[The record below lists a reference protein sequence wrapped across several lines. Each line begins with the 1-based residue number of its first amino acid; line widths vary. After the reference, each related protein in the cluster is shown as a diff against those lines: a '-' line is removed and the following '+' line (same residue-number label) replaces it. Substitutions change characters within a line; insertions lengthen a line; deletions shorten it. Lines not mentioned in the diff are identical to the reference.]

1 MKKALITGINGQ
13 DGSFLAELLVE
24 KGYCVYGTV
33 RRNSLPESQTSRI
46 QKLYEQ
52 GNVKLLYADL
62 NDVSSIDNAVIE
74 TQPDELYHLAAQ
86 SHVRISFDMPH
97 YTLNTNIIGTLNVL
111 EAVRKYSIHTKI
123 YNASSSEMYGNCMDS
138 DKVQRI
144 TTPMNP
150 VSPYGCSKLAA
161 YNLCNNYRNS
171 YGLFICSGIL
181 FNHESIRRGI
191 NFVTSKVVSES
202 IQVKTGIKDKVCLGN
217 INSCRDWGHAK
228 DYVKAMYLML
238 QQDHPDNYVVATGIS
253 RSVKDLVEY
262 VFGRLGLN
270 IKEHLKIETKYKR
283 PEELDYLR
291 GDASSIKDLGWEQEY
306 VFETMIDE
314 MINHWSKQ
322 QK

>member
-24 KGYCVYGTV
+24 KGYDVYGTV

-52 GNVKLLYADL
+52 GDVKLIYADL
-62 NDVSSIDNAVIE
+62 NDAASIDKAIIE

-86 SHVRISFDMPH
+86 SHVRISFDLPH

-123 YNASSSEMYGNCMDS
+123 YNASSSEMYGNCIDS
-138 DKVQRI
+138 DQIQRI
-144 TTPMNP
+144 TTSMNP

-171 YGLFICSGIL
+171 YDMFICSGVL
-181 FNHESIRRGI
+181 FNHESTRRGI
-191 NFVTSKVVSES
+191 NFVTSKVVAES
-202 IQVKTGIKDKVCLGN
+202 TQVKAGVKEKVCLGN
-217 INSCRDWGHAK
+217 INSYRDWGHAK
-228 DYVKAMYLML
+228 DYVKAMHLML
-238 QQDHPDNYVVATGIS
+238 QQDHPNNYVVATGIT

-270 IKEHLKIETKYKR
+270 MKDHLTTETKYER
-283 PEELDYLR
+283 PEELNYLK
-291 GDASSIKDLGWEQEY
+291 GDASPIKELGWNQEY

-314 MINHWSKQ
+314 MISHWCIK
-322 QK
+322 